1 MNPDLAIAAAK
12 SCLEFSRRDFTSY
25 IEIGLA
31 ALSGHCTD
39 SALVFKMWLKFMQ
52 ELLTLA
58 VEAGGIKYAN
68 DINKILLPQITSSS
82 FQQMYSDATAGIKS
96 FILAISWRR

>member
-1 MNPDLAIAAAK
+1 
-12 SCLEFSRRDFTSY
+12 
-25 IEIGLA
+25 
-31 ALSGHCTD
+31 
-39 SALVFKMWLKFMQ
+39 MQ